1 MAQNVTNVGRRL
13 AVVRK
18 RGEEAPWPRVVREQS
33 GDHVAA
39 VVSNLRHRDPRMTAN
54 LYGHLPTDYLR
65 AEIDRLGFDAETD
78 SAEGATELRVP
89 LMSPTELRVREVA
102 SRLGVHPS
110 TIYGSRDA
118 WQGSP
123 FTWVICAKGA
133 HR

>member
-1 MAQNVTNVGRRL
+1 VSGPAASKRRPMAQNVTNVGRRL

-89 LMSPTELRVREVA
+89 LMSPSPESRPHARERLPRNVPPPFMLSEGVRD
-102 SRLGVHPS
+102 LNP
-110 TIYGSRDA
+110 
-118 WQGSP
+118 
-123 FTWVICAKGA
+123 
-133 HR
+133 